1 MWTTRIPTDDK
12 DMDEMPSEAQAG
24 RLLVATPV
32 LGDPNFRR
40 TVVLI
45 VEHEAEQGTL
55 GVVLNRPTQVPVGQV
70 LESWTELA
78 TDPSVVFN
86 GGPVAPTSALA
97 LAHVPGADEPVGWH
111 PLDGAPAMTRLGLV
125 DLDAPPGLL
134 AAAIASLRVYAGYA
148 GWSAGQLQ
156 AEIDEGAWYVVSA
169 EPSDPFSAEPGR
181 LWPAVLRRQGGE
193 LAYVATYPDDPG
205 LN

>member
-1 MWTTRIPTDDK
+1 
-12 DMDEMPSEAQAG
+12 MDEMPSEAQAG

-45 VEHEAEQGTL
+45 VEHEVEQGTL

-97 LAHVPGADEPVGWH
+97 LAHLRGGARSFWRVHRRPGR
-111 PLDGAPAMTRLGLV
+111 PARR
-125 DLDAPPGLL
+125 APPRAGAGPRGAGRL
-134 AAAIASLRVYAGYA
+134 A
-148 GWSAGQLQ
+148 SAGRR
-156 AEIDEGAWYVVSA
+156 ARHGPAR
-169 EPSDPFSAEPGR
+169 PG
-181 LWPAVLRRQGGE
+181 
-193 LAYVATYPDDPG
+193 
-205 LN
+205 

>member
-1 MWTTRIPTDDK
+1 MS
-12 DMDEMPSEAQAG
+12 SEAQAG

-45 VEHEAEQGTL
+45 VEHEPDQGTL

-70 LESWTELA
+70 LEPWTELA

-86 GGPVAPTSALA
+86 GGPVQPASALA
-97 LAHVPGADEPVGWH
+97 LAHVPGIEEPVGWH
-111 PLDGAPAMTRLGLV
+111 PLDGAAPAVARLGLV

-134 AAAIASLRVYAGYA
+134 AGTIASLRVYAGYA

-156 AEIDEGAWYVVSA
+156 AEIDEGAWYVVPGQ
-169 EPSDPFSAEPGR
+169 PSDAFCPDPEQ

>member
-1 MWTTRIPTDDK
+1 
-12 DMDEMPSEAQAG
+12 MDEMASEDLAG
-24 RLLVATPV
+24 RLLVATPM
-32 LGDPNFRR
+32 LGDPNFKR

-55 GVVLNRPTQVPVGQV
+55 GVVLNRPTAVPVGQV
-70 LESWTELA
+70 LEPWDDLA
-78 TDPSVVFN
+78 TSPSVVFT
-86 GGPVAPTSALA
+86 GGPVAPNSALA
-97 LAHVPGADEPVGWH
+97 LALVPGTGEPVGWH

-134 AAAIASLRVYAGYA
+134 APAVAKLRVYAGYA
-148 GWSAGQLQ
+148 GWSAGQLM
-156 AEIDEGAWYVVSA
+156 AEIEEGAWYVVQA
-169 EPSDPFSAEPGR
+169 DPADAFYADPER

-193 LAYVATYPDDPG
+193 LAYVATYPDDPS

>member
-1 MWTTRIPTDDK
+1 MDD
-12 DMDEMPSEAQAG
+12 MASEVLAG

-45 VEHEAEQGTL
+45 VEHESEQGTL
-55 GVVLNRPTQVPVGQV
+55 GVVLNRPTKIPVGQV
-70 LESWTELA
+70 LEPWTELA

-86 GGPVAPTSALA
+86 GGPVAPNSALA
-97 LAHVPGADEPVGWH
+97 LAHVPGTGEPVGWH

-134 AAAIASLRVYAGYA
+134 AAEIVSLRVYVGYA
-148 GWSAGQLQ
+148 GWSAGQLN
-156 AEIDEGAWYVVSA
+156 AEIDEGAWYVVPA
-169 EPSDPFSAEPGR
+169 EPSDAFCAEPGR

>member
-1 MWTTRIPTDDK
+1 
-12 DMDEMPSEAQAG
+12 MDEIAPGSLAG

-32 LGDPNFRR
+32 LSDPNFRR

-55 GVVLNRPTQVPVGQV
+55 GVVLNRPTQVQVGQV
-70 LESWTELA
+70 LEPWTDLA
-78 TDPSVVFN
+78 TSPSVVFN
-86 GGPVAPTSALA
+86 GGPVAPNSALA
-97 LAHVPGADEPVGWH
+97 LALVPGTDEPVGWH
-111 PLDGAPAMTRLGLV
+111 PLDGAPAVARLGLV

-134 AAAIASLRVYAGYA
+134 APAVASLRVYAGYA
-148 GWSAGQLQ
+148 GWSADQLE
-156 AEIDEGAWYVVSA
+156 AEIGEGAWYVL
-169 EPSDPFSAEPGR
+169 PAEPGDAFCAEPER

-193 LAYVATYPDDPG
+193 LAYVATYPDDPS